1 MKVFVAEDD
10 PVIVE
15 GLKIALSQ
23 EGYEVEAFEK
33 YEWCHRGNKRGGAL

>member
-23 EGYEVEAFEK
+23 EGYEVEAFE
-33 YEWCHRGNKRGGAL
+33 NMNGAIEANGQ